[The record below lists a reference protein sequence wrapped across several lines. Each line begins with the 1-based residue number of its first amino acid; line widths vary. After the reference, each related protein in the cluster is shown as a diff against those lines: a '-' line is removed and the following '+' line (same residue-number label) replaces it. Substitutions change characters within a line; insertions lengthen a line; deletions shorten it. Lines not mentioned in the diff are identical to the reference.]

1 MKNTSYI
8 VAALLLTLLV
18 GCAQQN
24 PTTHAVL
31 GLKESAAIHELADL
45 PENPLLLHGITS
57 RIQPKDGTL
66 STLYGNT
73 IAYDHAHTKG
83 AGNYPAGAVLY
94 YVTWQSEADKQ
105 WFGANVPALIK
116 TVEQVKFTNENK
128 VQYALYD
135 RNSKRESEISS
146 SEMRINLI
154 KNMKIATFVK

>member
-18 GCAQQN
+18 GCTQQN
-24 PTTHAVL
+24 PATDTAL
-31 GLKESAAIHELADL
+31 GLNESAAIHELADL

-57 RIQPKDGTL
+57 RIQPKNGTL

-83 AGNYPAGAVLY
+83 ADNYPAGAVLY

-105 WFGANVPALIK
+105 WFGANVPASIK
-116 TVEQVKFTNENK
+116 TVEQIWFTKENK
-128 VQYALYD
+128 VQYALY
-135 RNSKRESEISS
+135 RGNKRESEISS
-146 SEMRINLI
+146 SKMRINLI
-154 KNMKIATFVK
+154 RNMKIATFVE

>member
-8 VAALLLTLLV
+8 VVALLLTLLV

-24 PTTHAVL
+24 PTTHVVL

-116 TVEQVKFTNENK
+116 TVEQVKFTDENK
-128 VQYALYD
+128 VQYALYRD
-135 RNSKRESEISS
+135 NKRESEISS
-146 SEMRINLI
+146 SGMRINLI
-154 KNMKIATFVK
+154 RNMKIATFVE

>member
-18 GCAQQN
+18 GCAQRN
-24 PTTHAVL
+24 PATDTAL
-31 GLKESAAIHELADL
+31 GLNESAAIHELADL

-128 VQYALYD
+128 VQYALY
-135 RNSKRESEISS
+135 RVNKRESEISS

-154 KNMKIATFVK
+154 KNMEIATFVE

>member
-24 PTTHAVL
+24 PTTHVVL

-116 TVEQVKFTNENK
+116 TVEQVKFTDENK
-128 VQYALYD
+128 VQYALYRD
-135 RNSKRESEISS
+135 NKRESEISS
-146 SEMRINLI
+146 SGMRINLI
-154 KNMKIATFVK
+154 RNMKIATFVE